1 MVVSRGW
8 WAGSFA
14 FTMGLSCA
22 AKSPEPKPTPP
33 DMSALVDSY
42 EHPTLALDPSNV
54 QVAFEASVS
63 ISASVQTAVEL
74 VPQIQAAVQAGL
86 HADGDPKQIGSSSS
100 GSNRAIDVTGSGFLR
115 VHRIC
120 PGPAAGSG
128 PNEANGSVDL
138 TIGFTERG
146 IDPVVWGTFNACQFV
161 LGGAPATVQGA
172 VQMYVGENLT
182 FDKFGTGP
190 VLVAVDGALTDT
202 SGTAGLV
209 MDCRI
214 APTGAFEYRVFV
226 GAQHVIYWDDLEQRG
241 FRAANG
247 TWTCQLDM
255 HRCTRNEDSQQ
266 LVW

>member
-1 MVVSRGW
+1 MVPRRGCW
-8 WAGSFA
+8 IGAFA
-14 FTMGLSCA
+14 IVMGLSCA

-33 DMSALVDSY
+33 DMSVLVDSY
-42 EHPTLALDPSNV
+42 EHPTLSLDPSNV
-54 QVAFEASVS
+54 RLAFEASMSV
-63 ISASVQTAVEL
+63 SASVQTAVEL
-74 VPQIQAAVQAGL
+74 VPQIQTAVHAGL
-86 HADGDPKQIGSSSS
+86 NADGDQKQIGASSN
-100 GSNRAIDVTGSGFLR
+100 GSNRTIDVTGSGFLL

-120 PGPAAGSG
+120 PGTAVGGG
-128 PNEANGSVDL
+128 PNEANGSIDL

-182 FDKFGTGP
+182 FDKFGTEP
-190 VLVAVDGALTDT
+190 VLVAVDGALTDV
-202 SGTAGLV
+202 SGTAGLA

-226 GAQHVIYWDDLEQRG
+226 GTQHVIYWDDLEQRG

-247 TWTCQLDM
+247 TWTCQLDL
-255 HRCTRNEDSQQ
+255 HLCTRDEDSQQ
-266 LVW
+266 LAW